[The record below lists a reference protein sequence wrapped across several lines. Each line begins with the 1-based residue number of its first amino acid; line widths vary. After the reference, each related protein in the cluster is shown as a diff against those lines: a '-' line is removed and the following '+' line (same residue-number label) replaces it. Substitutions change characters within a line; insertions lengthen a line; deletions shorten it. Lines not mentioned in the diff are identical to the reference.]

1 MQDTSVAEK
10 LHTFKISRI
19 KVKPFSNH
27 EFTKTSDKTL
37 QVDEKIRF
45 STNPNEKAE
54 DKAIV

>member
-1 MQDTSVAEK
+1 MQDSSVAEK
-10 LHTFKISRI
+10 LHTFQMSRI

-27 EFTKTSDKTL
+27 KFTKTSDQTL
-37 QVDEKIRF
+37 QVDAKIRF